1 MLCDRCKARPATFF
15 MTRIVNGAKTEL
27 HLCQQC
33 AAETGQLGVVM
44 EPQFTFTNFLAG
56 LLNNEL
62 GFAPAMQSPSAPQC
76 RHCGLTYDD
85 FRQVGQF
92 ACSRCYEEFEPYLEG
107 LFRRVQGGTE
117 HTGKA
122 PGRPAQTAAA
132 ASPARPEVASR
143 PASPPRSAGAAA
155 AAGPSRVE
163 QLRKELAEAVARED
177 YERAAELRDE
187 IRKQEGKSRTRSKGA
202 APEAPQEGVERR
214 GE

>member
-1 MLCDRCKARPATFF
+1 MLCERCKERPATFF
-15 MTRIVNGAKTEL
+15 LTRIVNGEKTEL

-62 GFAPAMQSPSAPQC
+62 GFAPAKHSPAPPQC
-76 RHCGLTYDD
+76 GNCGLTYDD

-92 ACSRCYEEFEPYLEG
+92 ACSHCYEEFEPYLEG

-117 HTGKA
+117 HVGKA
-122 PGRPAQTAAA
+122 PGPERPGRREAAKPVRPAEPVKAPAPPSRLAQLREELAAA
-132 ASPARPEVASR
+132 I
-143 PASPPRSAGAAA
+143 
-155 AAGPSRVE
+155 
-163 QLRKELAEAVARED
+163 AREE

-187 IRKQEGKSRTRSKGA
+187 IRRSEKEGRDDG
-202 APEAPQEGVERR
+202 Q
-214 GE
+214 